1 MRGNI
6 MHYDYLIVGAGLFG
20 AVFARQMT
28 DLGRKV
34 LVIDKR
40 DHIAGN
46 IYTENRMGIN
56 VHKYGAHIFHTS
68 DKEVWEYACRFAEF
82 NNYINSPV
90 AVYKD
95 ELYNLPFNMN
105 TFSKMWG
112 IRTPE
117 EAREIIQKQAEEE
130 KSRIN
135 KEKGTDTFEPENL
148 EEQALSLA
156 GRDIYEKLVKGYT
169 EKQWGRDC
177 KQLPAF
183 IIKRLPMRF
192 IYDNNYFN
200 DRYQGIPMG
209 GYTEMVKKILDGIT
223 VRTGVDY
230 YDFVKMSGNV
240 PAEPFESV
248 TGDSFG
254 KILFTGMIDEFFGYK
269 LGTLEYR
276 SLRFETEDLEDVDNY
291 QGNAVVNYTEREVP
305 FTRIIEHKHFEYG
318 QGKGT
323 IITREYPADWKHG
336 DEPYYPMND
345 DKNNSLYAKYKE
357 LAEEFGNVLFG
368 GRLGQYKYYNMD
380 QVIRAALDM
389 AKEEA

>member
-1 MRGNI
+1 
-6 MHYDYLIVGAGLFG
+6 
-20 AVFARQMT
+20 
-28 DLGRKV
+28 
-34 LVIDKR
+34 
-40 DHIAGN
+40 
-46 IYTENRMGIN
+46 
-56 VHKYGAHIFHTS
+56 
-68 DKEVWEYACRFAEF
+68 
-82 NNYINSPV
+82 
-90 AVYKD
+90 
-95 ELYNLPFNMN
+95 
-105 TFSKMWG
+105 
-112 IRTPE
+112 
-117 EAREIIQKQAEEE
+117 
-130 KSRIN
+130 
-135 KEKGTDTFEPENL
+135 
-148 EEQALSLA
+148 
-156 GRDIYEKLVKGYT
+156 
-169 EKQWGRDC
+169 
-177 KQLPAF
+177 
-183 IIKRLPMRF
+183 
-192 IYDNNYFN
+192 
-200 DRYQGIPMG
+200 
-209 GYTEMVKKILDGIT
+209 
-223 VRTGVDY
+223 
-230 YDFVKMSGNV
+230 MSGNV